1 MAIDKDIVLFLK
13 KEKKCINN
21 EKFLVDTKE

>member
-1 MAIDKDIVLFLK
+1 MAIDKDIILFFK